1 MSPLAVLRRRL
12 RTAYRMGLGRAVRI
26 AVDRAALRLLRHL
39 YGFHPW
45 HTEAPLSARGYRRD
59 VARLVN
65 ALHPQTVVEVGCGLG
80 SILSLIDAPVRVGY
94 DLDAGAIRAARAMR
108 SGRIRFVEGD
118 LSAVEETAIDVLIL
132 VNWIHELSPAA
143 LESALLPLLPRTR
156 YLVLDAVDPDGP
168 AGYAYKHD
176 FAFLQGRAR
185 GLSVTRPVN
194 EGRTFRV
201 YEVLAGPVA
210 VQDTDAGSIA

>member
-1 MSPLAVLRRRL
+1 MNPLPVLRRRL
-12 RTAYRMGLGRAVRI
+12 RTAYRLGIGRAIRI
-26 AVDRAALRLLRHL
+26 AVDRALLRLLQRL

-80 SILSLIDAPVRVGY
+80 SILSLIDASVRVGY
-94 DLDAGAIRAARAMR
+94 DLDAGAIRAARAIR
-108 SGRIRFVEGD
+108 SRRIRFIEGD
-118 LSAVEETAIDVLIL
+118 LSAVAESAIDVLIL
-132 VNWIHELSPAA
+132 VNWIHEISPAA
-143 LESALLPLLPRTR
+143 LEAALLPLLPRTR
-156 YLVLDAVDPDGP
+156 YLVLDAVDSDGP

-176 FAFLQGRAR
+176 FAFLLGYAQCISA
-185 GLSVTRPVN
+185 TRPAN

-201 YEVLAGPVA
+201 YEV
-210 VQDTDAGSIA
+210 IH

>member
-1 MSPLAVLRRRL
+1 MRPLTVLRRRL

-26 AVDRAALRLLRHL
+26 AVDRAALRLLRRR

-45 HTEAPLSARGYRRD
+45 HTEAPLSARAYRRD

-65 ALHPQTVVEVGCGLG
+65 TLHPRTVVEVGCGLG
-80 SILSLIDAPVRVGY
+80 SILSLVEAPARVGY
-94 DLDAGAIRAARAMR
+94 DLDAGAIRAARALR
-108 SGRIRFVEGD
+108 SRRIRFVAGD
-118 LSAVEETAIDVLIL
+118 LSAVAEPAIDVLIL
-132 VNWIHELSPAA
+132 VNWIHALSPAA

-185 GLSVTRPVN
+185 CLAVTRPVN

-201 YEVLAGPVA
+201 YEVLGGAVA
-210 VQDTDAGSIA
+210 VQGTDPGSIA